1 MKNAFP
7 LKTRNTKCTATA
19 LGSQPQMCDLSA
31 EPVEN
36 DPIHRPYGDITLQV
50 AGGFQIECGEPM
62 YPKLWRGPGDPPTM
76 GECHTDIRA
85 SPNCQLF
92 QWCTSTHIT
101 LAHNISSISILGK
114 AIMLIDKYSFNR
126 QGARTIFTTV
136 EYMDVLVVAV
146 EMY

>member
-1 MKNAFP
+1 M
-7 LKTRNTKCTATA
+7 
-19 LGSQPQMCDLSA
+19 
-31 EPVEN
+31 EN

-50 AGGFQIECGEPM
+50 AGGFWIECGEPM

-85 SPNCQLF
+85 SPNCQPF
-92 QWCTSTHIT
+92 QWYTSTHIT
-101 LAHNISSISILGK
+101 FAHNISSISMLGK